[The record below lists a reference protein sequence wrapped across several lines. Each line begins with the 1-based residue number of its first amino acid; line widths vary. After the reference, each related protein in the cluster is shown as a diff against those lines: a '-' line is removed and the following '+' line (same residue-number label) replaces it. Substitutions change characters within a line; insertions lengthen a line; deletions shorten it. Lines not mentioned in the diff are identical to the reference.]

1 MPATPPKRASRSAS
15 CRPDEP
21 LDGNPVSE
29 LLTYIHLGF
38 HHIASPGALDH
49 ILFLLALAAVYRPHD
64 WRESLWVLTAFTLG
78 HSLTLALVVTRVVT
92 LPSRWIEFLIPVTI
106 LLTCAG
112 NLLSARN
119 GIPSPGRRRAVYAVL
134 FGLVHGAGFAD
145 YLRSMFLD
153 HIVVPLLG
161 FNLGIEAGQIVV
173 LAVAATV
180 LWGGDLVL
188 GSIADS
194 RHGAGFRRR
203 VVLVSLVAG
212 VMASGMALE
221 RLPF

>member
-1 MPATPPKRASRSAS
+1 M
-15 CRPDEP
+15 
-21 LDGNPVSE
+21 SE

-38 HHIASPGALDH
+38 HHVASPGALDH

-92 LPSRWIEFLIPVTI
+92 LPARWIEFLIPVTI
-106 LLTCAG
+106 VLTCAG

-119 GIPSPGRRRAVYAVL
+119 GTPSPGRRRAMYAVL

-153 HIVVPLLG
+153 HIAVPLLG

-173 LAVAATV
+173 LGLAAVA
-180 LWGGDLVL
+180 LWCGDRLLGGT
-188 GSIADS
+188 DS
-194 RHGAGFRRR
+194 RGAGSGFRRR

-212 VMASGMALE
+212 MAASGIALE

>member
-1 MPATPPKRASRSAS
+1 M
-15 CRPDEP
+15 
-21 LDGNPVSE
+21 SE

-38 HHIASPGALDH
+38 HHVASPGALDH
-49 ILFLLALAAVYRPHD
+49 ILFLLALAAVYRPRD
-64 WRESLWVLTAFTLG
+64 WRESLWVLTAFTVG
-78 HSLTLALVVTRVVT
+78 HSLTLALVVTRVVR
-92 LPSRWIEFLIPVTI
+92 LPARWVEFLIPVTI
-106 LLTCAG
+106 LLTCGA
-112 NLLSARN
+112 NLLSARD
-119 GIPSPGRRRAVYAVL
+119 GTPSPGRRRAAYAVV

-153 HIVVPLLG
+153 HVAVPLIG

-173 LAVAATV
+173 LTLAGTV
-180 LWGGDLVL
+180 LWCGDHVL
-188 GSIADS
+188 GSVAHRGPGS
-194 RHGAGFRRR
+194 GFRRR